1 MKPLILAV
9 AEDDPEQIGLLRDTL
24 EAADFTVQTFTTA
37 QAMLSFA
44 SHCLPCLFVLDI
56 KLPDMSGLDLCRQM
70 RLSPRWSQAPVIFVS
85 GRTSVADRV
94 AGLEFADDYI
104 CIPFGAREL
113 VARVHAVLR
122 RCKRRQPPAQLAA
135 GDLQLD
141 EISRTVL
148 VRGRRVRMTPREF
161 DLLAYLLR
169 NVGRI
174 FSRDELLHAVWNTPF
189 VTTRSV
195 DVYMLR
201 LRKKVELEP
210 NNPSYLRTLRGGGYG
225 LASPPQCEPVLRE
238 AANHLGRQAVPH
250 YPQEIAA

>member
-9 AEDDPEQIGLLRDTL
+9 ENDPEQTGLLRGTL
-24 EAADFTVQTFTTA
+24 EAADFNVRTFLTA
-37 QAMLSFA
+37 NAMLSFA
-44 SHCLPCLFVLDI
+44 SHCVPCLFLLDM

-94 AGLEFADDYI
+94 AGLELADDYI
-104 CIPFGAREL
+104 CKPFGPREL

-122 RCKRRQPPAQLAA
+122 RCKRRQPPVQLTA
-135 GDLQLD
+135 GDLHLD
-141 EISRTVL
+141 EVSRTVV

-161 DLLAYLLR
+161 ELLAYLVR

-174 FSRDELLHAVWNTPF
+174 FSRDELLHAVWNTRF
-189 VTTRSV
+189 VTSRSV

-201 LRKKVELEP
+201 LRKKVEPQP
-210 NNPSYLRTLRGGGYG
+210 NNPCYLQTLRGGGYK
-225 LASPPQCEPVLRE
+225 LAPPIRCETVLQE
-238 AANHLGRQAVPH
+238 APNHLGLQAVPH
-250 YPQEIAA
+250 YAQDVAA